1 MALAGNNRTKS
12 GAVTAENTWS
22 PWVRFDSRRSVN
34 PFTASLIDDST
45 TLSCTWTVQ
54 ARRILTT
61 TMGDTKG
68 NIVDIFTSSAL
79 SNGGVQTAQLA
90 GVWEIRVGVK
100 TGNYTAGTGVAAL
113 DW

>member
-12 GAVTAENTWS
+12 AAVTAQNMFTS
-22 PWVRFDSRRSVN
+22 WVRIDSRQSAN

-45 TLSCTWTVQ
+45 TLSVTWTVQ

-68 NIVDIFTSSAL
+68 NIIDLYTSPAL

-100 TGNYTAGTGVAAL
+100 TGNYTAGTGVAAI